1 MGRVEDNRK
10 ILEVWRDV
18 GSKSKNFDEMNARLL
33 AQQNAILA
41 DISRSL
47 AVIADNSYLNN
58 RDFDKVFDN
67 VKRSGSEEEIYDNIR
82 RINNIIRSGSNERS
96 GSDDGEEKGL

>member
-1 MGRVEDNRK
+1 MGRVEVNRK
-10 ILEVWRDV
+10 ILEVWRDA
-18 GSKSKNFDEMNARLL
+18 GTKNKSFEEMNARLL

-47 AVIADNSYLNN
+47 AVIADKLNEKEE
-58 RDFDKVFDN
+58 RPELDFRV
-67 VKRSGSEEEIYDNIR
+67 
-82 RINNIIRSGSNERS
+82 

>member
-1 MGRVEDNRK
+1 MGRIEDNRK
-10 ILEVWRDV
+10 ILEVWRDA
-18 GSKSKNFDEMNARLL
+18 GTKSKSFDEMNARLL

-47 AVIADNSYLNN
+47 AVIADNSYS
-58 RDFDKVFDN
+58 DFDKLFS
-67 VKRSGSEEEIYDNIR
+67 KKG
-82 RINNIIRSGSNERS
+82 S

>member
-1 MGRVEDNRK
+1 MGRIEDNRK

-18 GSKSKNFDEMNARLL
+18 GSKSKNFDEMNVRLL

-47 AVIADNSYLNN
+47 AVIADNSYS
-58 RDFDKVFDN
+58 DFDKIF
-67 VKRSGSEEEIYDNIR
+67 KRSS
-82 RINNIIRSGSNERS
+82 
-96 GSDDGEEKGL
+96 SDDGEEKGL

>member
-1 MGRVEDNRK
+1 MGRIEDNRK
-10 ILEVWRDV
+10 ILEVWRDA
-18 GSKSKNFDEMNARLL
+18 GTKSKSFDEMTARLL

-47 AVIADNSYLNN
+47 AVIADSLN
-58 RDFDKVFDN
+58 K
-67 VKRSGSEEEIYDNIR
+67 E
-82 RINNIIRSGSNERS
+82 NERD

>member
-47 AVIADNSYLNN
+47 AVIADSMVLKNGTMTFN
-58 RDFDKVFDN
+58 D
-67 VKRSGSEEEIYDNIR
+67 I
-82 RINNIIRSGSNERS
+82 INNARS

>member
-1 MGRVEDNRK
+1 MGRIEDNRK

-18 GSKSKNFDEMNARLL
+18 GSKSKNFDEMNVRLL

-47 AVIADNSYLNN
+47 AVIADSK
-58 RDFDKVFDN
+58 F
-67 VKRSGSEEEIYDNIR
+67 
-82 RINNIIRSGSNERS
+82 
-96 GSDDGEEKGL
+96 EEKEAR

>member
-47 AVIADNSYLNN
+47 AVIADNVNTQMTHN
-58 RDFDKVFDN
+58 FDKVFDN
-67 VKRSGSEEEIYDNIR
+67 PKRNER
-82 RINNIIRSGSNERS
+82 NERS
-96 GSDDGEEKGL
+96 DSDDGEEKGL

>member
-1 MGRVEDNRK
+1 MGRIEDNRK
-10 ILEVWRDV
+10 VLDVWRDV
-18 GSKSKNFDEMNARLL
+18 GAKSKNFDEMNVRLL

-47 AVIADNSYLNN
+47 AVIADNCGEN
-58 RDFDKVFDN
+58 DFNKIMKGA
-67 VKRSGSEEEIYDNIR
+67 VKTVRG
-82 RINNIIRSGSNERS
+82 

>member
-10 ILEVWRDV
+10 VLDVWRDV
-18 GSKSKNFDEMNARLL
+18 GAKSKNFDEMNARLL

-47 AVIADNSYLNN
+47 AVIADNVNTQMTHN
-58 RDFDKVFDN
+58 FDKVFDN
-67 VKRSGSEEEIYDNIR
+67 PKR
-82 RINNIIRSGSNERS
+82 NERS

>member
-10 ILEVWRDV
+10 VLDVWRDISY
-18 GSKSKNFDEMNARLL
+18 SKSGTFNEMGCKLL

-47 AVIADNSYLNN
+47 AVIADNSYLAE
-58 RDFDKVFDN
+58 DIMTK
-67 VKRSGSEEEIYDNIR
+67 Y
-82 RINNIIRSGSNERS
+82 
-96 GSDDGEEKGL
+96 EKEK

>member
-1 MGRVEDNRK
+1 MGRIEDNRK
-10 ILEVWRDV
+10 VLEVWKDV
-18 GSKSKNFDEMNARLL
+18 RVNGSKSFDEAECKLL

-47 AVIADNSYLNN
+47 AVIADNSYS
-58 RDFDKVFDN
+58 DFDKT
-67 VKRSGSEEEIYDNIR
+67 
-82 RINNIIRSGSNERS
+82 INNIIGNKRS

>member
-1 MGRVEDNRK
+1 
-10 ILEVWRDV
+10 
-18 GSKSKNFDEMNARLL
+18 MNARLL

-47 AVIADNSYLNN
+47 AVIADNSYS
-58 RDFDKVFDN
+58 DFDKIFN
-67 VKRSGSEEEIYDNIR
+67 K
-82 RINNIIRSGSNERS
+82 NERIERG

>member
-47 AVIADNSYLNN
+47 AVIADNSYS
-58 RDFDKVFDN
+58 DFDKFFG
-67 VKRSGSEEEIYDNIR
+67 K
-82 RINNIIRSGSNERS
+82 NNIKRS

>member
-10 ILEVWRDV
+10 VLDVWRNV
-18 GSKSKNFDEMNARLL
+18 SVTNTKSLDEMGCKLL

-47 AVIADNSYLNN
+47 AVIADNVNTQMTNN
-58 RDFDKVFDN
+58 FDKVFDN
-67 VKRSGSEEEIYDNIR
+67 PKR
-82 RINNIIRSGSNERS
+82 NERS

>member
-1 MGRVEDNRK
+1 MVMGRVEDNRK

-18 GSKSKNFDEMNARLL
+18 GSKSKNFDEMNAKLL

-47 AVIADNSYLNN
+47 AFIADNSYS
-58 RDFDKVFDN
+58 DFDKIF
-67 VKRSGSEEEIYDNIR
+67 KKE
-82 RINNIIRSGSNERS
+82 
-96 GSDDGEEKGL
+96 GET

>member
-47 AVIADNSYLNN
+47 AVIADNSYS
-58 RDFDKVFDN
+58 DFDKYF
-67 VKRSGSEEEIYDNIR
+67 
-82 RINNIIRSGSNERS
+82 SNKRS
-96 GSDDGEEKGL
+96 GSDDGEEKGYRKINNIIRSDSDDGEEKGL

>member
-1 MGRVEDNRK
+1 MGRIEDNRK

-47 AVIADNSYLNN
+47 AVIADNSYSN
-58 RDFDKVFDN
+58 DPYFDKVFDN
-67 VKRSGSEEEIYDNIR
+67 PK
-82 RINNIIRSGSNERS
+82 SNERS
-96 GSDDGEEKGL
+96 GSDDGEEKGYRKINNIIRSDSDDGEEK

>member
-10 ILEVWRDV
+10 VLEVWRDV
-18 GSKSKNFDEMNARLL
+18 GSKSKNFDEMNVRLL

-47 AVIADNSYLNN
+47 AVIADGLNKEN
-58 RDFDKVFDN
+58 
-67 VKRSGSEEEIYDNIR
+67 
-82 RINNIIRSGSNERS
+82 
-96 GSDDGEEKGL
+96 

>member
-10 ILEVWRDV
+10 ILDVWRDV

-47 AVIADNSYLNN
+47 AVIADNSYS
-58 RDFDKVFDN
+58 D
-67 VKRSGSEEEIYDNIR
+67 DNIFYVR
-82 RINNIIRSGSNERS
+82 NVCDERS

>member
-1 MGRVEDNRK
+1 MGRIEDNRK
-10 ILEVWRDV
+10 VLEIWKDV
-18 GSKSKNFDEMNARLL
+18 RVNGAKSFDEAECKLL

-47 AVIADNSYLNN
+47 AVIADNSYS
-58 RDFDKVFDN
+58 DFDKYFCKKGT
-67 VKRSGSEEEIYDNIR
+67 VKTVRG
-82 RINNIIRSGSNERS
+82 

>member
-1 MGRVEDNRK
+1 MSRVEDNRK

-18 GSKSKNFDEMNARLL
+18 SYNKSKSFDEMGCKLL

-47 AVIADNSYLNN
+47 AVIADNSYS
-58 RDFDKVFDN
+58 DFDKIF
-67 VKRSGSEEEIYDNIR
+67 KKEED
-82 RINNIIRSGSNERS
+82 
-96 GSDDGEEKGL
+96 

>member
-10 ILEVWRDV
+10 VLDVWRDV
-18 GSKSKNFDEMNARLL
+18 GAKSKNFDEMNVRLL

-47 AVIADNSYLNN
+47 AVIADSLN
-58 RDFDKVFDN
+58 
-67 VKRSGSEEEIYDNIR
+67 
-82 RINNIIRSGSNERS
+82 NNIIRS

>member
-1 MGRVEDNRK
+1 MSRIEDNRK
-10 ILEVWRDV
+10 ILEVWRDA
-18 GSKSKNFDEMNARLL
+18 GTKSKSFDEMTARLL

-47 AVIADNSYLNN
+47 AVIADSLN
-58 RDFDKVFDN
+58 K
-67 VKRSGSEEEIYDNIR
+67 E
-82 RINNIIRSGSNERS
+82 NERD

>member
-10 ILEVWRDV
+10 VLDVWRDISY
-18 GSKSKNFDEMNARLL
+18 SKSGTFNEMGCKLL

-47 AVIADNSYLNN
+47 AVIADNSYS
-58 RDFDKVFDN
+58 DFDKIFDN
-67 VKRSGSEEEIYDNIR
+67 K
-82 RINNIIRSGSNERS
+82 RS
-96 GSDDGEEKGL
+96 GSDDGE

>member
-1 MGRVEDNRK
+1 MSRVEDNRK

-47 AVIADNSYLNN
+47 AVIADNSSIKNETE
-58 RDFDKVFDN
+58 FD
-67 VKRSGSEEEIYDNIR
+67 RT
-82 RINNIIRSGSNERS
+82 INNIMRNE
-96 GSDDGEEKGL
+96 K

>member
-47 AVIADNSYLNN
+47 AVIADNSYS
-58 RDFDKVFDN
+58 DFDKVFGKN
-67 VKRSGSEEEIYDNIR
+67 
-82 RINNIIRSGSNERS
+82 INNVRS